1 MTTTSRPRH
10 SRKEVRQLA
19 DWLTTELGAVLDDFD
34 TNGHAIYRF
43 PNGKTIKLPETP
55 KGHSWVSRTR
65 ADALKAAGHQV
76 TGKYDAA
83 AARQREAT
91 RRNLARAAAQRA
103 AERREA
109 ELLRRTE
116 TESDRRRRIMAEAD
130 LNRYAALMGTGHHSG
145 GYRRSSVG

>member
-91 RRNLARAAAQRA
+91 RRNIARAAAQRA
-103 AERREA
+103 VEQRAAHLARQDQTEAERRRLMRE
-109 ELLRRTE
+109 E
-116 TESDRRRRIMAEAD
+116 DNF
-130 LNRYAALMGTGHHSG
+130 NRYASLMGGG
-145 GYRRSSVG
+145 GYRRSAVG